1 MTSIGAKLLKLI
13 LLQLPKLILLRLLLQ
28 LVYTYFDSN
37 EPNNGP
43 SSSTGNCDCVRLW
56 YSRGN
61 RWGDYGCL
69 VTFPYMCEAYPLT
82 TTTATT
88 EAPVTTT
95 KTSQTTT
102 GTQLTTAEVLMT
114 TTEAALR
121 TTELLLTTTEAPLTT
136 SDVPLT
142 SAEAR
147 MTTTDMSLTR
157 EPPFGECKNIFMQ
170 FI

>member
-1 MTSIGAKLLKLI
+1 MDLLH
-13 LLQLPKLILLRLLLQ
+13 QLEI
-28 LVYTYFDSN
+28 
-37 EPNNGP
+37 
-43 SSSTGNCDCVRLW
+43 
-56 YSRGN
+56 
-61 RWGDYGCL
+61 
-69 VTFPYMCEAYPLT
+69 VTVSGFGIQGVTDGETMDVLSPYMCEAYPLT